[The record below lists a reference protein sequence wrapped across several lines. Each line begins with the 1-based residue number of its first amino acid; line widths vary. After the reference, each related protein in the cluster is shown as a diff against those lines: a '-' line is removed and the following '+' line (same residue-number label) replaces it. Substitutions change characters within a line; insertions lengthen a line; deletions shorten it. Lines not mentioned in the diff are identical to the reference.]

1 MCCCVVSCSPS
12 RAKSFQCILV
22 CDLMNTK
29 SSSTYWSLFR
39 HCCAR
44 RPTSL
49 ATTYDQILKFLTFMR
64 KDYHNT
70 SDLIRQSVK
79 AAKWQKV
86 ASLLHLPHPHLWTY
100 LTLQPI
106 HLIQLL
112 LHQHK
117 FLLPQMDFS
126 ETFIFCIKFRV
137 ILLITGIL
145 NKPRASKALT
155 FLSTDSSCLLI
166 MRTT

>member
-12 RAKSFQCILV
+12 RAKSFRCILV
-22 CDLMNTK
+22 CDLINTK
-29 SSSTYWSLFR
+29 SSSTYWILFR

-49 ATTYDQILKFLTFMR
+49 ATTYDQILKFLPFMR

-70 SDLIRQSVK
+70 SDMIRQSVK

-100 LTLQPI
+100 
-106 HLIQLL
+106 IQLL

-117 FLLPQMDFS
+117 FLLPHLDFS
-126 ETFIFCIKFRV
+126 ETFIFFIMFRV
-137 ILLITGIL
+137 ILLI
-145 NKPRASKALT
+145 PV
-155 FLSTDSSCLLI
+155 C
-166 MRTT
+166 